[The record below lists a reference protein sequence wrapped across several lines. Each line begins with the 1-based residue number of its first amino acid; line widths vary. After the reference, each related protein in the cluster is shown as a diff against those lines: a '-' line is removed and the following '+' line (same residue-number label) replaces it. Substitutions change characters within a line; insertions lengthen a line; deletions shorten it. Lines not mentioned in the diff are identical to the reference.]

1 MDRGSVYSIT
11 LSLISANWWTDRWG
25 TCRFSINFNI
35 SYLWNLQ
42 IFLNLSTSPQYTFTS
57 IYIYLSV
64 DIYFNSHSP
73 QYTFASI
80 YMCLSIYLPQYTS
93 TSIHIYLSIY
103 LPQYIFTSVY
113 IYLNRSALILPET
126 DGWKKCFDNNVTS
139 TTIFGELRLLEISL
153 YCTCICYKNC
163 VATFVLKITKD
174 FSVFLDFNYACNV
187 TARRFQG
194 QFHN

>member
-25 TCRFSINFNI
+25 TRRFSINSNI

-42 IFLNLSTSPQYTFTS
+42 IFLNLYTSPQYTFTS

-80 YMCLSIYLPQYTS
+80 YMCLNIYLPQYTS
-93 TSIHIYLSIY
+93 TSIHIYLNIY
-103 LPQYIFTSVY
+103 LPRYTFTLIDLLSF
-113 IYLNRSALILPET
+113 YLRQTDEKNVLIIMSPQQL
-126 DGWKKCFDNNVTS
+126 F
-139 TTIFGELRLLEISL
+139 LES
-153 YCTCICYKNC
+153 CDC
-163 VATFVLKITKD
+163 
-174 FSVFLDFNYACNV
+174 
-187 TARRFQG
+187 
-194 QFHN
+194 